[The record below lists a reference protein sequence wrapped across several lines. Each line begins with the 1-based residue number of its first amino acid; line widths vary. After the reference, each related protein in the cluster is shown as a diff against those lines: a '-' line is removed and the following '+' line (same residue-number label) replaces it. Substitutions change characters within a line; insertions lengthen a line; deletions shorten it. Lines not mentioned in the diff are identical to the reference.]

1 MEEGIKFSALRVRD
15 FRLFWLT
22 QIVSLSGTWMQ
33 QVAIGWLVYSLTSS
47 PFTLG
52 LTMTIM
58 SAPIMLFT
66 LFGGITADRYPK
78 KNIIV
83 MTQILFIIPAF
94 SLGVISGMDTVN
106 MWHIYGLVFVIGV
119 LNAFDTPA
127 RQSFIIELVGKGNL
141 LNAIGLNAAAFHGA
155 RIIGPMLAGF
165 LIARMGIRSCFFL
178 NAMSYIPVIA
188 VLMMVKERGA
198 DRIRGERSVVQDLAD
213 GLLYIRG
220 EKRILPLFLVI
231 AVISLFGLPYSSFLP
246 VIAQDVLRTGANGLG
261 RLAAS
266 AGAGALVAAVFIAS
280 RGKVR
285 RRVVFTSVA
294 LLIATISLLV
304 LTFSRWEALSLAMLC
319 TTGWGW
325 VSFFAVSNNFI
336 QLTVPDNLRGRIM
349 SVYILVFL
357 GMAPMGNFIVGSIAD
372 RIGTMGALRA
382 AAIVCLVSAGAFIVH
397 QRRCARSAEEWN
409 NQTG

>member
-231 AVISLFGLPYSSFLP
+231 AVISL
-246 VIAQDVLRTGANGLG
+246 
-261 RLAAS
+261 
-266 AGAGALVAAVFIAS
+266 
-280 RGKVR
+280 
-285 RRVVFTSVA
+285 
-294 LLIATISLLV
+294 
-304 LTFSRWEALSLAMLC
+304 
-319 TTGWGW
+319 
-325 VSFFAVSNNFI
+325 
-336 QLTVPDNLRGRIM
+336 
-349 SVYILVFL
+349 
-357 GMAPMGNFIVGSIAD
+357 
-372 RIGTMGALRA
+372 
-382 AAIVCLVSAGAFIVH
+382 
-397 QRRCARSAEEWN
+397 
-409 NQTG
+409 